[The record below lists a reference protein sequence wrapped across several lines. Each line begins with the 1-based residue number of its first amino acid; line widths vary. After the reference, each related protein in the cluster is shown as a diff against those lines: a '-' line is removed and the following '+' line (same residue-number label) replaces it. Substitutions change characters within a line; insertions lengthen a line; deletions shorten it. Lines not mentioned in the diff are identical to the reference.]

1 MAGIFGLLLASSGT
15 GWSGGKCSGT
25 TTASDVVKHL
35 SPDMSGR
42 SVFMTGGDSGIGLAA
57 ATAIA
62 ATNATLAIGSL
73 SPSTTGA
80 AAAAAITKATGN
92 AKVNVYPL
100 DLSSFASVRK
110 CSAMFLTDL
119 AVVGAS
125 LDVLVNDAGIDH
137 CPASLP
143 PMTEDG
149 YERVFQVNYL
159 GHWLLTSLMAPT
171 LAKPSGSNAGR
182 IINVASGASGEAC
195 TWAGAPSDCEAIAN
209 LPPPVRDTSHNNTEG
224 APTSNYGLT
233 KFLQIYHSAE
243 LAVLSPP
250 PPYTLRSFSME
261 PGFVDT
267 PMTRQLSP
275 ATRKRWCSF
284 QPHCPLTAEEG
295 AATLAF
301 MVLAPDAA
309 LPAADDGAYFAKCEK
324 ATPPSWDAAS
334 QKQLFALSANWT
346 TSASNLGRTCYGSNT
361 TCDDMEFCCPTAGGG
376 VMCCS
381 MSVSVGCAGAA
392 AGGGCL

>member
-1 MAGIFGLLLASSGT
+1 MVALFGLLLASSGSA
-15 GWSGGKCSGT
+15 WSGGKCSGT
-25 TTASDVVKHL
+25 TTASDVAKHL

-73 SPSTTGA
+73 SPATTGA

-100 DLSSFASVRK
+100 DLSSFASVQK
-110 CSAMFLTDL
+110 CAAMFLTDL

-159 GHWLLTSLMAPT
+159 GHWLLTELMLPV
-171 LAKPSGSNAGR
+171 LAHNLPSSGRNAGR

-195 TWAGAPSDCEAIAN
+195 TWAGAPKDCEAIAN

-243 LAVLSPP
+243 LAARAAN
-250 PPYTLRSFSME
+250 YTALRSFSME

-295 AATLAF
+295 ASTLAF
-301 MVLAPDAA
+301 MVLAPDAV

-334 QKQLFALSANWT
+334 QKQLFDLSANWT
-346 TSASNLGRTCYGSNT
+346 DFLTVQ
-361 TCDDMEFCCPTAGGG
+361 EF
-376 VMCCS
+376 
-381 MSVSVGCAGAA
+381 
-392 AGGGCL
+392 